1 MSPRKAFSAGVV
13 VLALAAALV
22 AAPAQARVKGFS
34 LGVAA
39 GEVAPKS
46 AKIWAHADGTGRVSA
61 TVARD
66 RRMRNVVARAQL
78 KAKRSNDGTVQ
89 KTIRGLKPGTVYWY
103 RFCRGARTCSDKGRF
118 ETAPRPGRSSRIRFA
133 VTGDADPTP
142 LPGEST
148 PFYGTYEAFRAMRRE
163 RNDFNVFMGD
173 TIYSDTGVA
182 GPPALTAEQKWA
194 KYAEGLGLRNQ
205 RKLRASGGLYSHW
218 DDHEFIND
226 FSVPENGEQLYR
238 AGVRAFTDYA
248 PVEYSSKDGLYRT
261 HRWGKNVELFFLDER
276 SFRSAKASAGGT
288 CDNPDTNSPDLAA
301 TAPVAKR
308 NLFSLLIPSLAEPVS
323 QACKNAI
330 NDPQRTL
337 LGGRQLRRFLKDVE
351 SSKARWKLIMNE
363 TPIQQF
369 YGLPYDRWEGYA
381 YERVKLLQE
390 LQQREVRN
398 VVFFTTD
405 THAAFANVVRE
416 RTYDDDVAPAN
427 AGPTASNTP
436 YYDYVIGPVATE
448 PFWPEIDAVTGG
460 DGDGE
465 LLSQVFFKPDPPVG
479 VGMFC
484 SQGDQNSYAQV
495 TAANKKLKIAYKTE
509 TGETVTDVDDTPCGP
524 YVLTP

>member
-1 MSPRKAFSAGVV
+1 MTPRRAISAAVV
-13 VLALAAALV
+13 AMALGSLI
-22 AAPAQARVKGFS
+22 AAPAEARVKGFS

-39 GEVAPKS
+39 GEVSSHS
-46 AKIWAHADGTGRVSA
+46 AKIWGHADGTGKVTA

-66 RRMRNVVARAQL
+66 RRMRRVVARARL
-78 KAKRSNDGTVQ
+78 RAKRANDGTVQ
-89 KTIRGLKPGTVYWY
+89 KTIRRLKPGKTYWY
-103 RFCRGARTCSDKGRF
+103 RFCRGSRPCSDRGRF
-118 ETAPRPGRSSRIRFA
+118 ETAPSSRRSETIRFA

-148 PFYGTYEAFRAMRRE
+148 PFYGTYEAFKAMRRE

-173 TIYSDTGVA
+173 TIYSDTGVD

-194 KYAEGLGLRNQ
+194 KYAQGLELKNL
-205 RKLRASGGLYSHW
+205 RKLRGSGGFYSHW

-226 FSVPENGEQLYR
+226 FSVPEDGEALYR

-248 PVEYSSKDGLYRT
+248 PVGYSSRDGLYRT
-261 HRWGKNVELFFLDER
+261 FRWGDNVELFFLDER

-288 CDNPDTNSPDLAA
+288 CDNPDTGSPDLAA

-308 NLFSLLIPSLAEPVS
+308 NLFSLLIPSLAEDVS
-323 QACKNAI
+323 QACKDAI
-330 NDPQRTL
+330 NDPQRTM

-351 SSKARWKLIMNE
+351 SSDARWKLIMNE

-390 LQQREVRN
+390 LQKRNVRN

-427 AGPTASNTP
+427 ASATASDTP
-436 YYDYVIGPVATE
+436 YHDYIIGPVATAQ
-448 PFWPEIDAVTGG
+448 FWVEIDDVTGSAG
-460 DGDGE
+460 NGE
-465 LLSQVFFKPDPPVG
+465 LLSEVFFKPDPPVG
-479 VGMFC
+479 VGMAC

-495 TAANKKLKIAYKTE
+495 LAKKKRLKIDYKTE
-509 TGETVTDVDDTPCGP
+509 TGDPVVDVDGSTCGP
-524 YVLTP
+524 YVLKR